1 MTALAVLASP
11 LVLAGGRFSPA
22 AAAAGE
28 LVPYAGS
35 LGSGRG
41 SNVAQDAFG
50 LAVWGDRLY
59 LADRYNYV
67 VRAIDLA
74 TGFEEVVVGTGVA
87 GNDGDGGPATAA
99 TLSEPFGL
107 TFDGGGNLFIADYG
121 AGRVR
126 RVDTAGIITTVAGGG
141 ATRADGV
148 PAAEAWVMPMG
159 VAVAANGDVYFSD
172 YPTRIRKVDHVTGRV
187 VAAVGVGGSSSFGG
201 DGGPATQAVLSSP
214 GALAF
219 DSAGNL
225 FLQDGS
231 RIRRVDPLGTITTVI
246 GNGNREYGTEGPGI
260 EIPVGGWGIVPDG
273 AGNIFVT
280 DHRWVRRL
288 DPSGHLAT
296 IGGNGQS
303 IVTPA
308 ATEVDPHDGDQAR
321 GVALQPWGLARDGAG
336 NLYVSEAGR
345 HRTRRI
351 APDGVISTIAGNGT
365 GSLGGDGGPAVRAQ
379 LASPRGL
386 AFNPADGD
394 LVVADSGN
402 SRLRRITPGGTIWS
416 TADGRTQSAL
426 DRDYGPM
433 GIAFGPDGSR
443 FVVANRTW
451 DQIRRIDPDG
461 VTWPLA
467 GTDSYDPDPGDGRQ
481 ATDVTLSISGIGVDG
496 DGVVYVADMAH
507 QRIRRIG
514 TDGVITT
521 VAGGGSSFEDGIPGT
536 EAKLFPV
543 GMTLD
548 GAGGLLVL
556 DSLSHRVRVVSLA
569 DGTIST
575 RAGSGVKG
583 FAGDGGPALEAELDL
598 GWEQFASSSS
608 IAVDAAGDLFFFDAA
623 NRRVRRVGTDGI
635 ISSIAGNGQLGR
647 GPGAATAD
655 PTSVPVFATGLAADD
670 DGNLYV
676 SDLIAN
682 RIWLLEG
689 AGEPTP
695 PPPDT
700 TTTSSTT
707 PSSTIPSSTT
717 TTTSSTTTTTTL
729 PAPAQARA
737 WGFNGYGQVG
747 DGSTTA
753 RPAAVAVAPAGA
765 TGVAAGGFHS
775 LALVGDRVWSWG
787 LGHVGQLG
795 TGTTAG
801 RPSPGPVPGL
811 TGVTAVS
818 AGVFHSLA
826 LKSDGTV
833 WAWGWNAYGQLGNG
847 TTNDSAVPVRVVGL
861 TDVVAVAAGATHNLA
876 LRADGTVWAWGYN
889 HVGQT
894 GTGGPTVVTTPAP
907 VPGLTGI
914 TSIAAGG
921 YHSFAVRADGT
932 LAGWGWNALG
942 QVGDGTTVDRAAPVT
957 VVGLTGVRSVSAGI
971 GHTLA
976 VLADG
981 SVWSWGYNNTGQLGR
996 AGTTSSPTPAAGPGA
1011 TGLSSV
1017 AAGGYHSHA
1026 TRADGSVAS
1035 WGWNTFGQLGDGT
1048 TLDRHTPVPAG
1059 VLTGVRSISAGV
1071 AHTLVVA

>member
-1 MTALAVLASP
+1 MTVVAALLSSLAV
-11 LVLAGGRFSPA
+11 AGGRLSPA
-22 AAAAGE
+22 AAAVGE

-35 LGSGRG
+35 LGSGRA
-41 SNVAQDAFG
+41 SNVAQDAYG
-50 LAVWGDRLY
+50 LAVGGGRLY
-59 LADRYNYV
+59 LADRNHYV
-67 VRAIDLA
+67 VRAVDLA
-74 TGFEEVVVGTGVA
+74 TGFEEVVVGTGVS

-99 TLSEPFGL
+99 TLSDPFAL
-107 TFDGGGNLFIADYG
+107 AFDASGNLFIADYYG
-121 AGRVR
+121 GRIR

-141 ATRADGV
+141 ATRDNGV
-148 PAAEAWVMPMG
+148 LARDAWVMPLG
-159 VAVAANGDVYFSD
+159 VAIGPEGDVYFSD
-172 YPTRIRKVDHVTGRV
+172 YPTRVRKVDHVSGRV
-187 VAAVGVGGSSSFGG
+187 VAAVGVGGSSSYGG
-201 DGGPATQAVLSSP
+201 DGGPATLAVLSSP

-219 DSAGNL
+219 DQAGNL
-225 FLQDGS
+225 FLQDGG
-231 RIRRVDPLGTITTVI
+231 RIRRVDTFGTITTVI
-246 GNGNREYGTEGPGI
+246 GNGNREYGAEGPGI
-260 EIPVGGWGIVPDG
+260 DIPVGGWGIVPDA

-288 DPSGHLAT
+288 DASGRLAT
-296 IGGNGQS
+296 VGGNGQWV
-303 IVTPA
+303 VTPA
-308 ATEVDPHDGDQAR
+308 GTEVDPHDGDQAR

-365 GSLGGDGGPAVRAQ
+365 GSLGGDGGPAARAQ

-386 AFNPADGD
+386 AFDPDSGD
-394 LVVADSGN
+394 LFVADSGN

-416 TADGRTQSAL
+416 TADGRTQGEL
-426 DRDYGPM
+426 DRGYSPLAV
-433 GIAFGPDGSR
+433 AFGPDGSR
-443 FVVANRTW
+443 FVVAKRTW
-451 DQIRRIDPDG
+451 DQIVRIDPDG

-467 GTDSYDPDPGDGRQ
+467 GTNGYDPDPGDGRQ
-481 ATDVTLSISGIGVDG
+481 ATDVTLAISGIGVDG

-514 TDGVITT
+514 RDGVITT
-521 VAGGGSSFEDGIPGT
+521 VAGGGSSFEDGIPAV
-536 EAKLFPV
+536 EAKMFPV

-598 GWEQFASSSS
+598 GWEQFASSSA
-608 IAVDAAGDLFFFDAA
+608 IAVDGAGDLFFFDAA
-623 NRRVRRVGTDGI
+623 NRRIRKVGTDGI
-635 ISSIAGNGQLGR
+635 ISSIAGNGELGR

-655 PTSVPVFATGLAADD
+655 PTSVPVYATGLAADA
-670 DGNLYV
+670 DGSLYV
-676 SDLIAN
+676 SDLVAN
-682 RIWLLEG
+682 RVWILEE
-689 AGEPTP
+689 AGDPTP
-695 PPPDT
+695 PST
-700 TTTSSTT
+700 ATTSSTT
-707 PSSTIPSSTT
+707 PSSTTS
-717 TTTSSTTTTTTL
+717 TSSTSTTV
-729 PAPAQARA
+729 PAPARARG

-747 DGSTTA
+747 DGTTTA
-753 RPAAVAVAPAGA
+753 RAVAVAVAPAGTTA
-765 TGVAAGGFHS
+765 VAAGGFHS
-775 LALVGDRVWSWG
+775 LALVGNQVWSWG

-795 TGTTAG
+795 TGTTAS
-801 RPSPGPVPGL
+801 RSSPGPVPGL

-833 WAWGWNAYGQLGNG
+833 WAWGWNAYGQLGTGN
-847 TTNDSAVPVRVVGL
+847 TTDSAVPVRVVGL
-861 TDVVAVAAGATHNLA
+861 TGVVAVAAGATHSLA
-876 LRADGTVWAWGYN
+876 LRSDGTVWAWGYN

-894 GTGGPTVVTTPAP
+894 GTGGPTVVSTPAP

-921 YHSFAVRADGT
+921 YHSFAVRTDGT
-932 LAGWGWNALG
+932 LVGWGWNALG
-942 QVGDGTTVDRAAPVT
+942 QVGDGTTVDRPAPVT
-957 VVGLTGVRSVSAGI
+957 VVGVTGVRSVSAGI

-976 VLADG
+976 VRSDG

-996 AGTTSSPTPAAGPGA
+996 AGTTSSPTPGAVPGA
-1011 TGLSSV
+1011 TGISSV
-1017 AAGGYHSHA
+1017 AAGGYHSNA
-1026 TRADGSVAS
+1026 LRSDGSVAS

-1048 TLDRHTPVPAG
+1048 MIDRHTPTPAPALAG
-1059 VLTGVRSISAGV
+1059 GRSISAGV
-1071 AHTLVVA
+1071 AHALVLAA